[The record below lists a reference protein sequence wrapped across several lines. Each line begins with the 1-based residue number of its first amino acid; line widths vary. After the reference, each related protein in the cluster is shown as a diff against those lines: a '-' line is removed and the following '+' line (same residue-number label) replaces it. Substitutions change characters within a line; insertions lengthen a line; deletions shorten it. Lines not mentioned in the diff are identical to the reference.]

1 MDKMNKKIKKVNFHF
16 DNDDIFEGFSNGTKW
31 NGFDNIHVT
40 EATFVMILDSWATE
54 RDICISELIQTDWFD
69 LGCDL
74 PLSTEYKIDGEFL
87 FDLDGFV
94 TNIYNG
100 LTDKELMDLYK
111 IQEYMLSEIFHVE
124 EDIDSFEDIDENDN
138 MYNSLIKAI
147 SILENK

>member
-54 RDICISELIQTDWFD
+54 RDICISELLQTDCFD

-100 LTDKELMDLYK
+100 LTDKELKDLYK
-111 IQEYMLSEIFHVE
+111 IQEYMLSEIFYVE

>member
-1 MDKMNKKIKKVNFHF
+1 MNKKIKKVNFHF
-16 DNDDIFEGFSNGTKW
+16 DNDDIFEGFSDGTKW

-100 LTDKELMDLYK
+100 LTDKELKDLYK
-111 IQEYMLSEIFHVE
+111 IQEYMLSEIFYVE

>member
-16 DNDDIFEGFSNGTKW
+16 DNDDIFEGFSDGTKW

-87 FDLDGFV
+87 FDLNGFV

-100 LTDKELMDLYK
+100 LTDKELKDLYK
-111 IQEYMLSEIFHVE
+111 IQEYMLSEIFYVE

>member
-1 MDKMNKKIKKVNFHF
+1 MNKKIKKVNFHF

-100 LTDKELMDLYK
+100 LTDKELKDLYK
-111 IQEYMLSEIFHVE
+111 IQEYMLSEIFYVE

>member
-16 DNDDIFEGFSNGTKW
+16 DNDDIFEGFSDGTKW

-87 FDLDGFV
+87 FDLNGFV

-100 LTDKELMDLYK
+100 LTDKELKDLYK
-111 IQEYMLSEIFHVE
+111 IQGYMLSEIFYVE

>member
-16 DNDDIFEGFSNGTKW
+16 DNDDIFEGFSDGTKW

-100 LTDKELMDLYK
+100 LTDKELKDLYK
-111 IQEYMLSEIFHVE
+111 IQEYMLSEIFYVE

-138 MYNSLIKAI
+138 MYN
-147 SILENK
+147 

>member
-16 DNDDIFEGFSNGTKW
+16 DNDDIFEGFSDGTKW

-100 LTDKELMDLYK
+100 LTDKELKDLYK
-111 IQEYMLSEIFHVE
+111 IQEYMLSEIFYVE

>member
-74 PLSTEYKIDGEFL
+74 QLSTEYKIDGEFL
-87 FDLDGFV
+87 FDLNGFV

-100 LTDKELMDLYK
+100 LTDKELKDLYK
-111 IQEYMLSEIFHVE
+111 IQEYMLSEIFYVE

>member
-16 DNDDIFEGFSNGTKW
+16 DNDDIFEGFSDGTKW

-74 PLSTEYKIDGEFL
+74 QLSTEYKIDGEFL

-100 LTDKELMDLYK
+100 LTDKELKDLYK
-111 IQEYMLSEIFHVE
+111 IQEYMLSEIFYVE

>member
-16 DNDDIFEGFSNGTKW
+16 DNDDIFEGFSDGTKW

-111 IQEYMLSEIFHVE
+111 IQEYMLSEIFYVE

>member
-100 LTDKELMDLYK
+100 LTDKELKDLYK
-111 IQEYMLSEIFHVE
+111 IQEYMLSEIFYVE